1 MERLMK
7 ICAFSIILS
16 AVGTA
21 VSAVGTATLA
31 RSEYHRAQYQKVDI
45 LRRDGLSD
53 DEIKKI
59 LGADISKYL

>member
-1 MERLMK
+1 MEKLMK
-7 ICAFSIILS
+7 ICAFGIIIS

-21 VSAVGTATLA
+21 ALA
-31 RSEYHRAQYQKVDI
+31 RSEHRRAQYQKVDI